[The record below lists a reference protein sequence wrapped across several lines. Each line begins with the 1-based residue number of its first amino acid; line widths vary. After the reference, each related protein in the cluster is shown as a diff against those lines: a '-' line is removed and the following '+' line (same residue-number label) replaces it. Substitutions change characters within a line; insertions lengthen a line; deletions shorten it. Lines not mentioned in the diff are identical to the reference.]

1 MCMNICLHVWKCIGV
16 YTIQRI
22 QKRASDHWELELQLV
37 SVSLWEPGTNSGSSG
52 TKHSWPPTRL
62 SCLEAIKYT
71 PVSSVG
77 QEERQ
82 LSLTLLLSS
91 PFRGRRWQVPFRILR
106 LLYRC
111 CPDPPNQFALLRYCL
126 WICYFSG
133 HHSLFERTRSSL
145 WSVWGQYFTDHSRGL
160 ASRQVKFYYVCHL

>member
-1 MCMNICLHVWKCIGV
+1 MFGSALGV

-37 SVSLWEPGTNSGSSG
+37 SVSLWEPGTLWVLCRS

-62 SCLEAIKYT
+62 SCLDAFKYT

-77 QEERQ
+77 PEERQ
-82 LSLTLLLSS
+82 HPWPSS
-91 PFRGRRWQVPFRILR
+91 SPAPFRGRRWQVPFPILQ
-106 LLYRC
+106 LLYQC

-133 HHSLFERTRSSL
+133 HHSLFERTRSSI

-160 ASRQVKFYYVCHL
+160 ASRQVTFYYVCHL